1 MVDPLDKSPFTGL
14 RSSHNA
20 LDRVLREGTPSRSG
34 MWLGRITHVWRDAQ
48 KRARISFLFDVQPL
62 DGWPK
67 GSAVSPISTQKGE
80 KVSVVPRVRMLQP
93 LFGSMDGPVA
103 STGIVA
109 VPKVGS
115 IVCVAEDTRGW
126 VIVGFYTGPIIAFD
140 GSASKNGEYSYNP
153 GIEEAANA
161 AQDARGIPSWFDLDE
176 GDIVLGRDEQRVR
189 FANEGLLVGSNSN
202 NSDFF
207 RSDGKL
213 KLVRYVNLEERA
225 PGYLGYH
232 KTWLG
237 AFPAVTSDTYVRRS
251 RITESSPFVE
261 NMGAY
266 LVQQEG
272 FVSSDCF
279 QRGRTAGETPT
290 LFPSEIIAEFAS
302 QKYAV
307 KRETVIQPI
316 APPPPTPIPGDNDYL
331 TRGAPVFDFKVL
343 ADGSFKLQSG
353 NVTKTPGEV
362 AVNTGLMD
370 FEMSFE
376 AVTGVLSMR
385 LGPLAAPAYTMQVDR
400 QLGVLNIFARG
411 GITMTTPGP
420 FLLSAATFQMIST
433 VPGVSYIKS
442 VGSIVHDVTGSVTMK
457 SDVYTLNAA
466 VLSIAG
472 ADAGAWNAT
481 GMTIPGVF
489 TGSDFVTTMGI
500 TLSTHRHI
508 FGVTA
513 PAGPIDATALVAAP
527 AGAPTALPPGTASSS
542 SPMAG

>member
-14 RSSHNA
+14 RSSHTS
-20 LDRVLREGTPSRSG
+20 LERILKEGTPSRSG

-93 LFGSMDGPVA
+93 LFGSMDGPAA
-103 STGIVA
+103 STGLVV

-126 VIVGFYTGPIIAFD
+126 IIVGFYTGPIISFD

-161 AQDARGIPSWFDLDE
+161 AQDPRGIPSWFDLDE
-176 GDIVLGRDEQRVR
+176 GDIILGRDDQRVR
-189 FANEGLLVGSNSN
+189 FANEGLFIGSNAN
-202 NSDFF
+202 NSDFY

-237 AFPAVTSDTYVRRS
+237 AFPAVTNDTYVRRS

-290 LFPSEIIAEFAS
+290 LFPNEIISEFAS

-362 AVNTGLMD
+362 AVSTGLMD

-385 LGPLAAPAYTMQVDR
+385 LGPLATPAYTMQVDR
-400 QLGVLNIFARG
+400 QTGVLNIFARG
-411 GITMTTPGP
+411 GINMVTPGA
-420 FLLSAATFQMIST
+420 FIVSAATFQMIST
-433 VPGVSYIKS
+433 TPGVSYIKS
-442 VGSIVHDVTGSVTMK
+442 VGSIIHDVTGSVTIK
-457 SDVYTLNAA
+457 SDAYTLTAA
-466 VLSIAG
+466 TLAITG
-472 ADAGAWNAT
+472 ADAGTWNAT

-489 TGSDFVTTMGI
+489 TGSDFMTTMGI
-500 TLSTHRHI
+500 SLSSHRHL
-508 FGVTA
+508 FAVVGGASSADCTA
-513 PAGPIDATALVAAP
+513 AIIPPAGT
-527 AGAPTALPPGTASSS
+527 PGTPVPGSASSS
-542 SPMAG
+542 SPMPG